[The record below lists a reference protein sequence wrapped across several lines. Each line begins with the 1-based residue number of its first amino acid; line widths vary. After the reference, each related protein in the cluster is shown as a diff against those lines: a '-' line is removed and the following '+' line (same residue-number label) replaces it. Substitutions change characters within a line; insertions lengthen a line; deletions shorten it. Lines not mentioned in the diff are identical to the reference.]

1 MKKNSFHL
9 TKGSLYEILS
19 LGERDNL
26 LRTRGTF
33 EGFASLGLED
43 IGICIRLDKKHG
55 KLAGKLRIIPLNV
68 VSAID
73 VISAAPEKG
82 EEKKDSA
89 EYV

>member
-1 MKKNSFHL
+1 LKKNSFHL

-55 KLAGKLRIIPLNV
+55 KLAGRLRIIPLNV
-68 VSAID
+68 VLAID

-82 EEKKDSA
+82 EEKKDST